1 MASAN
6 KSADILGGLLLLAA
20 TIAALLMAN
29 TALAPVYDQF
39 LSTRIDFRIAP
50 QGDIPKFEIAKPMAL
65 WINDGLMAIFFFLV
79 GMEIKREVMVGHLSN
94 PRIAILPVFAAL
106 GGVLVPV
113 LIFWLI
119 AGSNP
124 LAMRGWAI
132 PMATDIA
139 FAIAVAIA
147 LGKAVPLPL
156 KVFLLALAIIDD
168 LMAIIAIA
176 IFYTSQLSFVSMA
189 LGLTGVAA
197 LAALNF
203 AGVRKFAP
211 YLIIGI
217 FTWACVLKSGVH
229 ATLAGV
235 ALGLAIPLLRDSDG
249 SSPLESAEHGLKPWI
264 TFGVMPIFAFANA
277 GVNLSG
283 VTLDKLFEALP
294 LGIIAGLFIGK
305 QIGVF
310 TFSWLAVKSGLAAM
324 PKGVNWLQLYGV
336 SILTGIGFT
345 MSLFIGSLAFD
356 DPARIGE
363 VRLGVLAGSLLS
375 TVMAVAVLIIAG
387 RRQTQPEPEWSPFE
401 KEG

>member
-1 MASAN
+1 MV
-6 KSADILGGLLLLAA
+6 
-20 TIAALLMAN
+20 MAN
-29 TALAPVYDQF
+29 TALAPVYDLF

-50 QGDIPKFEIAKPMAL
+50 QGHIPNFEIAKPMAL

-79 GMEIKREVMVGHLSN
+79 GMEIKREVLIGHLSN

-106 GGVLVPV
+106 GGVLIPV

-168 LMAIIAIA
+168 LMAIVAIA
-176 IFYTSQLSFVSMA
+176 IFYTSQLFFVSMT
-189 LGLTGVAA
+189 LGLAGVAA
-197 LAALNF
+197 LAALNL

-211 YLIIGI
+211 YLIVGI

-235 ALGLAIPLLRDSDG
+235 ALGMAIPVSRDSDG
-249 SSPLESAEHGLKPWI
+249 SSPLERAEHGLKPWI

-283 VTLDKLFEALP
+283 VTLEKLFEPLP

-310 TFSWLAVKSGLAAM
+310 TFSWLAVKSGLAVL
-324 PKGVNWLQLYGV
+324 PRSVSWLQLYGV

-356 DPARIGE
+356 DPARIAE
-363 VRLGVLAGSLLS
+363 VRLGVLVGSLLS
-375 TVMAVAVLIIAG
+375 TVLAVALLTIAS
-387 RRQTQPEPEWSPFE
+387 RRQSAPEPEWSPFE